1 MQKLSQQFSFQFTEA
16 KKDIQVQITKLKI
29 DQEVEAKAKNSIQE
43 EVKKVLMKNFQ
54 TIRAANTYEPP
65 DDSPEK
71 VKALLKSKSTP

>member
-1 MQKLSQQFSFQFTEA
+1 M
-16 KKDIQVQITKLKI
+16 KI
-29 DQEVEAKAKNSIQE
+29 DQEVEAKAKNRIQE